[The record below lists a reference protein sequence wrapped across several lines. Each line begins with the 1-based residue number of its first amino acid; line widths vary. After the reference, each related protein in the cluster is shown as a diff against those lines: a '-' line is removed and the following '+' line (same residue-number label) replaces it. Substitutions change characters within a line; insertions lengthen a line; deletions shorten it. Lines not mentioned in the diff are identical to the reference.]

1 MIMKKLTSI
10 LLALA
15 MVFALTACSG
25 GEPQNTNTPP
35 APTGSESVTPSQ
47 PQERVVTVTDMSGD
61 EITVTGEVNSIINL
75 WPAGTS
81 SFFVMGAGDLLS
93 AVAVN
98 TTGAMDSW
106 VKYFYPNAAEIPA
119 MGGTSPA
126 VEDIVAKSPDLV
138 IVHPTTVSA
147 GLPQQI
153 RDMGI
158 PAMNINFS
166 TYEEM
171 IQAYTVLGEVLGG
184 EYQEKLATW
193 CGAVQDKIA
202 DHRELV
208 SSLADEDKP
217 VVYYIAGQ
225 SDDLLTTMGVGSIM
239 QDWVE
244 SNGGIFASTMLELA
258 SGNTVTAEEVFQLD
272 PDIIIVGGVNQ
283 HTLMA
288 QLESTAG
295 WKDLSAVKD
304 GRVYNNP
311 YGCFNWDRFGLESL
325 LQLDYA
331 LLRTQPE
338 LAEQEGITEESM
350 VQEIIDFY
358 AYYNGA
364 QMTAEEAANMLNGLL
379 ADGTAEV
386 PAK

>member
-331 LLRTQPE
+331 LLRIQPE